1 VPDGTAPE
9 EPVRD
14 PELYSHVSSRPGAK
28 LPHAWLTTDHR
39 RQLSTLDLGG
49 RGRFTVFTGIS
60 GDSWVR
66 AAQVVGERL
75 GVDVATVVIGPGREY
90 DDLYGEWAQ
99 VRGIYDGGVLLARP
113 DNYVAFRQVGA
124 ASDDEA
130 EGALESAL
138 LTVLDR
144 A

>member
-1 VPDGTAPE
+1 MNDDRAPT
-9 EPVRD
+9 
-14 PELYSHVSSRPGAK
+14 SSWCCR
-28 LPHAWLTTDHR
+28 WTR
-39 RQLSTLDLGG
+39 RSAAG
-49 RGRFTVFTGIS
+49 RK
-60 GDSWVR
+60 
-66 AAQVVGERL
+66 
-75 GVDVATVVIGPGREY
+75 Y